1 MVEHFVSKIEES
13 TKKIVLD
20 FDPTDSLVYGKQEE
34 RHYHGYYRDY
44 CFLPMHVFSGDDLVA
59 TWLRPSN
66 IDGAKY
72 AGAILKLIVNKIRQG
87 FPDMQIVYRGD
98 SAFARKYVL
107 YWCENN
113 NVEYV
118 VGIPG
123 NNVLKN
129 KIENRLETLISNQ
142 KESGEEQ
149 KEFLEFMYKAESWN
163 KERRVIAKI
172 EVNNNGSNRR
182 FLITNNDEK
191 TPEEIYNNE
200 YCPRGDMENK
210 IKQLKLDLKGDKFSC
225 HCFVANQFRNFI
237 TGLAYIIVNKIRK
250 KLLSGTEL
258 GKAYCGRIM
267 LKLFKIGA
275 VIIEKKTK
283 IIYLLSSQYP
293 FKNIFIN
300 AMKKLV
306 PG

>member
-1 MVEHFVSKIEES
+1 MLIW
-13 TKKIVLD
+13 
-20 FDPTDSLVYGKQEE
+20 LVG
-34 RHYHGYYRDY
+34 
-44 CFLPMHVFSGDDLVA
+44 
-59 TWLRPSN
+59 
-66 IDGAKY
+66 I
-72 AGAILKLIVNKIRQG
+72 AILKLIVNKIRHR
-87 FPDMQIVYRGD
+87 FPDMKIVYRGD
-98 SAFARKYVL
+98 SAFAREHVL

-118 VGIPG
+118 VGMPG

-129 KIENRLETLISNQ
+129 KIKNRLETLISNQ
-142 KESGEEQ
+142 KESGKEQ

-163 KERRVIAKI
+163 RERRIIAKI

-182 FLITNNDEK
+182 FLITNNDKK

-200 YCPRGDMENK
+200 YCPRGNMENK
-210 IKQLKLDLKGDKFSC
+210 IKQLKLDLKGDKLSS
-225 HCFVANQFRNFI
+225 HCFAANQFRNFI
-237 TGLAYIIVNKIRK
+237 TCLAYIIINEIRK

-267 LKLFKIGA
+267 LKLLKIGA

-293 FKNIFIN
+293 FKDIFIN